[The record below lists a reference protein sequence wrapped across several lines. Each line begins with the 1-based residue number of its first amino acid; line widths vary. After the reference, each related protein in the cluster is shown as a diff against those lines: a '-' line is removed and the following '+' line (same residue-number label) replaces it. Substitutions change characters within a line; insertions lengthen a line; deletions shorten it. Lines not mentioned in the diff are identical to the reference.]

1 MSYTG
6 TIKDACC
13 RCPLAVKTCIV
24 SSLSLVG
31 HKQQV
36 FVSQSST
43 IHMDRH
49 LVLGSQDNCQKRDN
63 RRDLPSVLE
72 DLVADNS
79 QVFAPRPLR

>member
-1 MSYTG
+1 MSISCEDLY
-6 TIKDACC
+6 
-13 RCPLAVKTCIV
+13 RV

-63 RRDLPSVLE
+63 RRSSVGVGRL
-72 DLVADNS
+72 S
-79 QVFAPRPLR
+79 C